1 MSTSDHRLMFG
12 TSISNN
18 SQIILLQI
26 MAYLESFANCEGI
39 FRKSGSKQRIDQLV
53 RDLREKDFQQ
63 ILLSEKYKPHDYA
76 SMLKQ
81 YFSELVEPLLLKR
94 HLYAYLQTAGT
105 TRSIAL
111 LYRLVMVLILFFT
124 TAACITACSCVIM
137 CSLYVCVHRSH
148 RSSSY
153 H

>member
-105 TRSIAL
+105 TRSIASYIL
-111 LYRLVMVLILFFT
+111 RLSQCDIQGWSLSSFCFLLFF
-124 TAACITACSCVIM
+124 SQLLHV
-137 CSLYVCVHRSH
+137 SLHVHVAV
-148 RSSSY
+148 
-153 H
+153 